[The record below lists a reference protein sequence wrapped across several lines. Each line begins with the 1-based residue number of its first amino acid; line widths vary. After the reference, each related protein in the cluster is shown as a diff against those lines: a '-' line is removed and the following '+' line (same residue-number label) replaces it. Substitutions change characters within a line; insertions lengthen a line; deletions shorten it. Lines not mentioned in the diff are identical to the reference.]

1 MTDAPSAASAGD
13 SPAAAKARAG
23 VVAGPDGRLR
33 CPWGL
38 SAPDYVA
45 YHDDEWGRPVHDDQ
59 RLFEKLCLEGFQA
72 GLAWIT
78 ILRKR
83 PAFRE
88 AFADF
93 AIDVVADFSDDDV
106 ERLLQDAGIVR
117 HRGKITA
124 AIGNARAAQELI
136 ADVGSLDAHVWS
148 FAPERRPSRVAGF
161 AEIPASTP
169 ESTAL
174 SKDLKRR
181 GWRFVGPT
189 TVYAFMQSMG
199 IVDDHLEGCWVPE
212 R

>member
-1 MTDAPSAASAGD
+1 MADLIEGA
-13 SPAAAKARAG
+13 
-23 VVAGPDGRLR
+23 DGRRR
-33 CPWGL
+33 CGWCGTDPL
-38 SAPDYVA
+38 YVA

-88 AFADF
+88 AFAGF
-93 AIDVVADFSDDDV
+93 AIDVVAEFTDADV
-106 ERLLQDAGIVR
+106 ERMLGDAGIVR

-124 AIGNARAAQELI
+124 AIGNARRAQELI
-136 ADVGSLDAHVWS
+136 ADVGSLDAHVWG
-148 FAPERRPSRVAGF
+148 FAPERRPRRAASFG
-161 AEIPASTP
+161 EIPASTP

-174 SKDLKRR
+174 SKDLKKR

-199 IVDDHLEGCWVPE
+199 IVDDHVDGCWVPE
-212 R
+212 A

>member
-1 MTDAPSAASAGD
+1 MADLLE
-13 SPAAAKARAG
+13 
-23 VVAGPDGRLR
+23 GPDGRAR
-33 CPWGL
+33 CGWCGTDPL
-38 SAPDYVA
+38 YVA
-45 YHDDEWGRPVHDDQ
+45 YHDDEWGRPVHDDT

-88 AFADF
+88 AFAGF
-93 AIDVVADFSDDDV
+93 AIDTVAEFGDDDV
-106 ERLLQDAGIVR
+106 ERMLADAGIVR

-124 AIGNARAAQELI
+124 AIGNARRAQELI
-136 ADVGSLDAHVWS
+136 AEVGSIDAHVWS
-148 FAPERRPSRVAGF
+148 FAPDGPPRRPPTFGQV
-161 AEIPASTP
+161 PALTP

-174 SKDLKRR
+174 SKDLKKR

-199 IVDDHLEGCWVPE
+199 IVDDHVDGCWVPPA
-212 R
+212 

>member
-1 MTDAPSAASAGD
+1 MSDL
-13 SPAAAKARAG
+13 
-23 VVAGPDGRLR
+23 VVGADGRAR
-33 CPWGL
+33 CAWCGTDPL
-38 SAPDYVA
+38 YVA

-93 AIDVVADFSDDDV
+93 AIDTVAAFTDADV
-106 ERLLQDAGIVR
+106 ERLLDDAGIVR
-117 HRGKITA
+117 HRGKVTA
-124 AIGNARAAQELI
+124 AIGNARAARELI
-136 ADVGSLDAHVWS
+136 AEAGSLDAHVWG
-148 FAPERRPSRVAGF
+148 FAPEPRRRRVSSL
-161 AEIPASTP
+161 AEVPALTAV
-169 ESTAL
+169 STAL

-199 IVDDHLEGCWVPE
+199 MVDDHVDGCWAPSPGSPP